1 MPVLRPASRFVTLLV
16 VTLVILCAAIP
27 CAAEDDESL
36 RGTISQ
42 LADSEAEVRSAAVET
57 LTQVRDPRILVVL
70 EHYKKRALLLWEG
83 QLVLCPEMK
92 TDDDGNRVAPLQ
104 DVLSGE
110 PLLDEDGNPRVVLK
124 SETTEVLVR
133 RPERRALEDA
143 IRVHELF
150 AADPDRRLAAVQR
163 LGMSNNP
170 DFIEALQSVL
180 ADDISD
186 KLRYVAEE
194 GVWLLKLGDAE
205 ASRASRIEAAGELAR
220 LHSSRGSSR
229 LVDRVK
235 EIDQLQVDGESADL
249 ELRDIYQQQVT
260 SIKTYQG
267 RVGIAKNIFN
277 GISTGSV
284 LVLIALGLAIIFG
297 QMGVINMAHGEL
309 VMLGAY
315 ATYVTQLMVGHTPE
329 DPRNWFFLAAL
340 PISFLVAALAGLL
353 IEFLVV
359 RHLYKRPLES
369 LLATWGVGLILI
381 QFVRAGFPWSAAT
394 WAADLPGFLRW
405 GGFGDNIGVNSP
417 TWLVGAYDPMTDF
430 ALPYNR
436 LFIIGLTIVSVL
448 AIAAMMRYTRLGL
461 RIRATVQNRE
471 TAASLGV
478 NTRRTD
484 SITFA
489 IGSGLAGIAGYALT
503 LIAGV
508 TPDMGQNY
516 IVDSFLVVVTGGV
529 GKLAGSVA
537 AGTGMGVLNKF
548 FEPISF
554 GGALFSVGLFIL
566 VAAWIMIG
574 VRARRLD
581 RKQLLPA
588 LALPPLYVFNNRKQR
603 GLVKLL
609 VLASAGAVIMLSVS
623 WSSFDHM
630 VVYRTPDSF
639 AEGHRLLV
647 ADEEG
652 TRKVIEIQAPTAEQH
667 DKIIKQTF
675 KMLGGAL
682 EKEEGRPA
690 QKDVQAVFELM
701 TEPLVRAINE
711 SGLKGVSAVADLDRV
726 ILRGST
732 EVVLASG
739 QESLGLAWKTPE
751 GFRSR
756 PAQIAPRLPFFG
768 GFFAIPVQTIWG
780 KVLILIVVMLFIQW
794 QPAGLF
800 PPRGRLAD
808 E

>member
-16 VTLVILCAAIP
+16 VTLVTLCAAIP

-57 LTQVRDPRILVVL
+57 LTQLRDPRILAVL
-70 EHYKKRALLLWEG
+70 EHYKKRALLLWKG

-110 PLLDEDGNPRVVLK
+110 PLLDEDGKPRVVLK

-180 ADDISD
+180 ADDVSD
-186 KLRYVAEE
+186 KLRYAAEE

-205 ASRASRIEAAGELAR
+205 ASRDSWIEAAGELAR

-235 EIDQLQVDGESADL
+235 EIDQLQVDGEAADL
-249 ELRDIYQQQVT
+249 QLRDIYQQQVT

-267 RVGIAKNIFN
+267 QVGIAKNIFN

-315 ATYVTQLMVGHTPE
+315 ATYVTQLLVGHTPE

-340 PISFLVAALAGLL
+340 PISFLVAAFAGLL

-381 QFVRAGFPWSAAT
+381 QFVRAGFPWAGAE
-394 WAADLPGFLRW
+394 WAADLPVFLRW

-417 TWLVGAYDPMTDF
+417 TWLVGAYEPMTDF
-430 ALPYNR
+430 ALPFNR

-537 AGTGMGVLNKF
+537 AGTGMGILNKF

-554 GGALFSVGLFIL
+554 GGALFSVGLFTL

-603 GLVKLL
+603 GMVKLL
-609 VLASAGAVIMLSVS
+609 VLASAGAVIMFSVS

-652 TRKVIEIQAPTAEQH
+652 TRKVIEIKAPTAEQH

-682 EKEEGRPA
+682 EEEGRPA
-690 QKDVQAVFELM
+690 KKDVQKAFGIA

-732 EVVLASG
+732 EVVLTSG

-756 PAQIAPRLPFFG
+756 PAQIARRLPGFG
-768 GFFAIPVQTIWG
+768 DFLAIPVQTIWG